1 MFKFNKTV
9 IFALV
14 VLMVLSVLAGCGN
27 KTASTEPKQDQNS
40 QTNQGQTSQ
49 QRTDNSGQNTT
60 SEDDIIQKIKNSGK
74 LVMATS
80 ADYPPYEF
88 HDISGGKDEITGF
101 DVDIARAIAK
111 ELGVQLEIKDMAFDG
126 VLPAL
131 LAKKV
136 DIAIAAFTITEERK
150 KSVNF
155 SDPYLDGGQQIVTY
169 KGSGIKGKED
179 LKGKT
184 IGVQL
189 STTGEAEAKKIEG
202 AKLKQFD
209 RVDAV
214 MLDLMNKRVDAAIVG
229 SVVADAYL
237 KLNPDKFE
245 KAGDK
250 LNSEQ
255 NGIPVRKEDTK
266 LLEVVNKVLKDLK
279 DSGEYDKLVQK
290 WFVDFKPVEKK

>member
-1 MFKFNKTV
+1 
-9 IFALV
+9 
-14 VLMVLSVLAGCGN
+14 MVLSVLAGCGN

-49 QRTDNSGQNTT
+49 QGTDNSGQNTA

-155 SDPYLDGGQQIVTY
+155 SEPYLDGGQQIVTY

>member
-14 VLMVLSVLAGCGN
+14 ILMVLSVLAGCGN
-27 KTASTEPKQDQNS
+27 KTSSTEPKQDQNS
-40 QTNQGQTSQ
+40 QTNQGQSSQ
-49 QRTDNSGQNTT
+49 QGTDNSSQNTA

>member
-14 VLMVLSVLAGCGN
+14 ILMILSVLAGCGN

-49 QRTDNSGQNTT
+49 QGTDNSGQNTA

-155 SDPYLDGGQQIVTY
+155 SEPYLDGGQQIVTY

>member
-49 QRTDNSGQNTT
+49 QGTDNSGQNTA

-189 STTGEAEAKKIEG
+189 STTGEAEAKKIKG

>member
-1 MFKFNKTV
+1 MIKFNRAAV
-9 IFALV
+9 AVLIIF
-14 VLMVLSVLAGCGN
+14 MVMSILAGCGN
-27 KTASTEPKQDQNS
+27 KAASTQPKQEQVAQSSENQSFQQSDATSQNS
-40 QTNQGQTSQ
+40 GE
-49 QRTDNSGQNTT
+49 
-60 SEDDIIQKIKNSGK
+60 EDIVQKIKSSGK
-74 LVMATS
+74 LVIATS

-88 HDISGGKDEITGF
+88 HDISGGKDEIVGF
-101 DVDIARAIAK
+101 DIDIAKAIAK
-111 ELGVQLEIKDMAFDG
+111 ELGVELEIKDMAFDG

-131 LAKKV
+131 LSKKV
-136 DIAIAAFTITEERK
+136 DLAIAAFTITEERK

-169 KGSGIKGKED
+169 KGSSIKGKED

-189 STTGEAEAKKIEG
+189 GTTGEAEAKKIEG

-214 MLDLMNKRVDAAIVG
+214 MLDLMNKRIDAAIVG
-229 SVVADAYL
+229 KVVADAYI
-237 KLNPDKFE
+237 KLNPDKYE
-245 KAGDK
+245 LAGDK

-255 NGIPVRKEDTK
+255 NGIPIRKEDTK

-279 DSGEYDKLVQK
+279 DSGEYEKLVQK
-290 WFVDFKPVEKK
+290 WFVDFKPAEKK

>member
-49 QRTDNSGQNTT
+49 QGTDNSGQNTA

>member
-1 MFKFNKTV
+1 MIKFKRAAV
-9 IFALV
+9 LVLIV
-14 VLMVLSVLAGCGN
+14 VLIASLLTGCGS
-27 KTASTEPKQDQNS
+27 KAASTAQ
-40 QTNQGQTSQ
+40 QGQTQTEQGQSSQ
-49 QRTDNSGQNTT
+49 QSASSSSQSAGE
-60 SEDDIIQKIKNSGK
+60 EDIVQKIKNSGK

-101 DVDIARAIAK
+101 DIDIAKAIAK
-111 ELGVQLEIKDMAFDG
+111 ELGVELEIKDMAFDG
-126 VLPAL
+126 ILPAL

-189 STTGEAEAKKIEG
+189 STTGEAEAKKIQG

-229 SVVADAYL
+229 KVVADAYI
-237 KLNPDKFE
+237 KLNPDKYE
-245 KAGDK
+245 MAGDK

-255 NGIPVRKEDTK
+255 NGIPIRKEDTK

>member
-1 MFKFNKTV
+1 MIKLKRAAVFGL
-9 IFALV
+9 III
-14 VLMVLSVLAGCGN
+14 MVLSVLAGCGN
-27 KTASTEPKQDQNS
+27 KAASTKPNQDQAAQGNE
-40 QTNQGQTSQ
+40 NQSSQ
-49 QRTDNSGQNTT
+49 QPADNGNGAGE
-60 SEDDIIQKIKNSGK
+60 EDIVQKIKNSGK

-101 DVDIARAIAK
+101 DIDIAKAIAK
-111 ELGVQLEIKDMAFDG
+111 ELGVELEIKDMAFDG
-126 VLPAL
+126 ILPAL

-169 KGSGIKGKED
+169 KGSGIKGKDD

-255 NGIPVRKEDTK
+255 NGIPIRKEDTK

>member
-1 MFKFNKTV
+1 MA
-9 IFALV
+9 ISL
-14 VLMVLSVLAGCGN
+14 LAGCGSS
-27 KTASTEPKQDQNS
+27 TSSTEQKQDQAS
-40 QTNQGQTSQ
+40 QGSNQSSADSQ
-49 QRTDNSGQNTT
+49 SSGSNQNTAG
-60 SEDDIIQKIKNSGK
+60 DQDIVEKIKSSGK

-101 DVDIARAIAK
+101 DIDIAKAIAK

-131 LAKKV
+131 LSKKV

-169 KGSGIKGKED
+169 KGSPIKGKED

-189 STTGEAEAKKIEG
+189 STTGEEEAKKIQG

-214 MLDLMNKRVDAAIVG
+214 MLELMNKRIDAAIVG
-229 SVVADAYL
+229 SVVADAYV
-237 KLNPDKFE
+237 KLNPDKFV

-255 NGIPVRKEDTK
+255 NGIPIRKEDTK

-290 WFVDFKPVEKK
+290 WFVDFKPAEKK

>member
-1 MFKFNKTV
+1 MFKLNKV
-9 IFALV
+9 VVFGLV

-27 KTASTEPKQDQNS
+27 NTASTEPNQDQS
-40 QTNQGQTSQ
+40 GQANQDQSGQQ
-49 QRTDNSGQNTT
+49 ATDNSSQNTAGE
-60 SEDDIIQKIKNSGK
+60 EDIVQKIKNSGK

-88 HDISGGKDEITGF
+88 HDLSGGKDEITGF
-101 DVDIARAIAK
+101 DVDIAKAIAK
-111 ELGVQLEIKDMAFDG
+111 ELGVELEIKDMAFDG

-131 LAKKV
+131 LTKKV
-136 DIAIAAFTITEERK
+136 DIAIAAFTITDERK
-150 KSVNF
+150 KSVDF

-169 KGSGIKGKED
+169 KGSPIKGKED

-189 STTGEAEAKKIEG
+189 STTGEAEAKKIDG

-237 KLNPDKFE
+237 KLNPDKYE

-255 NGIPVRKEDTK
+255 NGIPIRKEDTK

-290 WFVDFKPVEKK
+290 WFVDFKPVENK

>member
-49 QRTDNSGQNTT
+49 QGTDNSGQNTA

-155 SDPYLDGGQQIVTY
+155 SEPYLDGGQQIVTY

>member
-14 VLMVLSVLAGCGN
+14 ILMILSVLAGCGN

-40 QTNQGQTSQ
+40 QTNQGQSSQ
-49 QRTDNSGQNTT
+49 QGTDNSGQNTA

-155 SDPYLDGGQQIVTY
+155 SEPYLDGGQQIVTY

>member
-1 MFKFNKTV
+1 
-9 IFALV
+9 
-14 VLMVLSVLAGCGN
+14 MVLSVLAGCGN

-49 QRTDNSGQNTT
+49 QGTDNSGQNTA

>member
-1 MFKFNKTV
+1 M
-9 IFALV
+9 I
-14 VLMVLSVLAGCGN
+14 LSVLAGCGN

-40 QTNQGQTSQ
+40 QTNQGQSSQ
-49 QRTDNSGQNTT
+49 QGTDNSGQNTA

-155 SDPYLDGGQQIVTY
+155 SEPYLDGGQQIVTY